1 MSLVITSS
9 SKNEDDKTSKK
20 NVGIENPA
28 SYQNFLKS
36 PLIIE
41 PDTEVALVSLKCSRD
56 SDKVEVNEGDGI
68 FVYWGAENSQNMNDG
83 TEGAEKP
90 TESDDINAPL
100 RVELRAG
107 TYTRKIFASHLQ
119 SRLEDVLKK
128 AYREIS
134 TITVSEVL
142 DGSNVFT
149 GFKIQIVQVGSGAA
163 FTDKPSASEFSPY
176 IDKDTYHRIG
186 SDDKFT
192 EDDEVTDNFVASAS
206 GTDVLITGYKADA
219 VGSVCDVIG
228 HAHPLS
234 QVKSQCVIYFN
245 GSSGAAEDDGYTLG
259 LVRSQGR
266 TVNGVKRDY
275 GAVGTYG
282 NILEETD
289 LSADVN
295 VPDKYDTGGGADDA
309 PPFFWDVAF
318 NWKPGQDGQVVHFI
332 NDGEEDDTRG
342 LMDTVTLQKTPTNA
356 SLQAK
361 YWDRVIFEVTGEKID
376 VKLGRTGSAS
386 TDTLVSSA
394 STTFGDRVKP
404 IGMTC
409 NQLYPKIAIH
419 NNDDTNPGTAWL
431 STYNGHSPVAYYDNN
446 YFGYTV
452 SLIGDVPMGIFTTTA
467 NNIDFSSVYAD
478 GKKSDGSTDYVYK
491 GELSGHK
498 GIDNKWVFL
507 SGDYEETYAEDN
519 EYFNSHQQITS
530 LEDDGRLQDILGF
543 DAIMT
548 QTDFGVSANSG
559 ADISFSSPNEP
570 SFIPTT
576 SMFVRLKNMAINTF
590 NANKQSISNIIYSC
604 PKFDAQ
610 GNTGGLL
617 FYEPAERVY
626 VKLNN
631 VDKQVVNSLDVDIV
645 DVNEK
650 VIDSLVGNTLAVLH
664 FRKSK

>member
-9 SKNEDDKTSKK
+9 SKNEDDKTSRR

-56 SDKVEVNEGDGI
+56 SDKVEVKKGDGL

-83 TEGAEKP
+83 TEGSEKP

-100 RVELRAG
+100 RVELREG
-107 TYTRKIFASHLQ
+107 TYTRKMFASHLQ
-119 SRLEDVLKK
+119 TRLEEVLTL

-134 TITVSEVL
+134 TITVSQVF

-149 GFKIQIVQVGSGAA
+149 GFKIQIVQVGDGSA
-163 FTDKPSASEFSPY
+163 FTDKPSASEFGPY
-176 IDKDTYHRIG
+176 IDKDTYYRIG
-186 SDDKFT
+186 GDDKFT
-192 EDDEVTDNFVASAS
+192 EDDEVTDSFVASAS
-206 GTDVLITGYKADA
+206 GTDVLITGYKADS
-219 VGSVCDVIG
+219 VGAVCDVIG

-234 QVKSQCVIYFN
+234 QVKSKCVIYFN
-245 GSSGAAEDDGYTLG
+245 GSSGATEDDGYTLG

-266 TVNGVKRDY
+266 TVNSEKRNY
-275 GAVGTYG
+275 GAVGVYG
-282 NILEETD
+282 ELLDADNYSDSVNIPEFYVD
-289 LSADVN
+289 A
-295 VPDKYDTGGGADDA
+295 GGGDT

-318 NWKPGQDGQVVHFI
+318 NWKPGFDGQVIHFV
-332 NDGEEDDTRG
+332 NDGEEDDTRP
-342 LMDTVTLQKTPTNA
+342 LMDTITLQTTPTNA

-361 YWDRVIFEVTGEKID
+361 FWEAVVFEVTGEKMD
-376 VKLGRTGSAS
+376 VKLKQTGKEVY
-386 TDTLVSSA
+386 DTLVSSA
-394 STTFGDRVKP
+394 STTFGERVKP

-419 NNDDTNPGTAWL
+419 NNDATNPGTAWL
-431 STYNGHSPVAYYDNN
+431 TTYNGHANLSYYENN
-446 YFGYTV
+446 YFGYTTERN
-452 SLIGDVPMGIFTTTA
+452 GDVPMDIFTTTA
-467 NNIDFSSVYAD
+467 NNIDLSSVYAN

-491 GELSGHK
+491 GELTGNR

-507 SGDYEETYAEDN
+507 SGDYEETYGEDN
-519 EYFNSHQQITS
+519 EYFNNHRQITS
-530 LEDDGRLQDILGF
+530 LEDDGRLQNILGF

-548 QTDFGVSANSG
+548 QTDFGASVDHG

-650 VIDSLVGNTLAVLH
+650 IIDNLVGNTLAVLH

>member
-9 SKNEDDKTSKK
+9 SKNEDDRTSRR

-68 FVYWGAENSQNMNDG
+68 FVYWGAENSQNM
-83 TEGAEKP
+83 TEEMEGAEKP
-90 TESDDINAPL
+90 TQSDDINAPL

-107 TYTRKIFASHLQ
+107 TYTRKVFASHLQ
-119 SRLEDVLKK
+119 TRLEEVVKK
-128 AYREIS
+128 AYREID
-134 TITVSEVL
+134 TITVSQVF
-142 DGSNVFT
+142 DDSNLFT
-149 GFKIQIVQVGSGAA
+149 GFKIQIVQVGDGSS
-163 FTDKPSASEFSPY
+163 FTDKPSASEFGPY
-176 IDKDTYHRIG
+176 IDKDTYKRIG

-206 GTDVLITGYKADA
+206 GTDVLITGYNVNA
-219 VGSVCDVIG
+219 VGPVCDVIG

-234 QVKSQCVIYFN
+234 QVNSQCVIYFN
-245 GSSGAAEDDGYTLG
+245 GSSGATEDDGYTLG

-266 TVNGVKRDY
+266 TVNSEDRDY

-282 NILEETD
+282 EVLSEINYDDTVNIPEFYEPEGT
-289 LSADVN
+289 S
-295 VPDKYDTGGGADDA
+295 A

-318 NWKPGQDGQVVHFI
+318 NWKPGENGQVVHFI
-332 NDGEEDDTRG
+332 NDAEEDDTQG
-342 LMDTVTLQKTPTNA
+342 LMTTVAMQTTPTNA

-361 YWDRVIFEVTGEKID
+361 YWDRVIFEVTGEKMD
-376 VKLGRTGSAS
+376 VKLGRSGSTT

-394 STTFGDRVKP
+394 STTFGERVKP
-404 IGMTC
+404 FGMTC

-419 NNDDTNPGTAWL
+419 NSDTTNPGTAWL
-431 STYNGHSPVAYYDNN
+431 NTWNGHSAVAYYENN
-446 YFGYTV
+446 YFGYTTE
-452 SLIGDVPMGIFTTTA
+452 INGDVPDEIFTETA
-467 NNIDFSSVYAD
+467 NNIDLSSVYAD
-478 GKKSDGSTDYVYK
+478 GKKNDGSTDYVYK
-491 GELSGHK
+491 GELTSNK
-498 GIDNKWVFL
+498 GINNKWVFL
-507 SGDYEETYAEDN
+507 SGDYQETYAEVS
-519 EYFNSHQQITS
+519 EYFNNHLQVSS
-530 LEDDGRLQDILGF
+530 LEDDGRLQNILGF

-548 QTDFGVSANSG
+548 QTDFAVSADDG

-570 SFIPTT
+570 SFVPTT

-631 VDKQVVNSLDVDIV
+631 VDRQIVNSLDVDIV